1 MFDLKT
7 QLLAAG
13 LCLFAFFSGEADAQ
27 SVISV
32 TVSEDGMSAAPQKV
46 TRGKITLRVT
56 NTSSRSGRQII
67 VLPMKDD
74 GRELL
79 LRADRKEDLDYADD
93 AVGRITN
100 LVPKSTGVATMDLRS
115 GTYIVTS
122 NSRGPYLNGMW
133 TAFEVK

>member
-7 QLLAAG
+7 QLLAAT
-13 LCLFAFFSGEADAQ
+13 LCLFAFSPIEANAQ
-27 SVISV
+27 SVVSV

-46 TRGKITLRVT
+46 ARGRITLKVT
-56 NTSSRSGRQII
+56 NTSPRSRREII

-93 AVGRITN
+93 AVGRIAN

-133 TAFEVK
+133 TAFQVK